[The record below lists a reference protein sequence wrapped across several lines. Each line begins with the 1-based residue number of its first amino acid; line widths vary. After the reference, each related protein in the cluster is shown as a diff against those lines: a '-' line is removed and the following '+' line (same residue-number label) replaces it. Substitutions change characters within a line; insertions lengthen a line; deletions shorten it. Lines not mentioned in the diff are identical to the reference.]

1 MLWPCHTWRF
11 LLTIPA
17 LRAQQRIQS
26 LAASLKA
33 PSSSITRATSK
44 GIFKSCCGSS
54 QSGRGS
60 ISKLELHSLK
70 EIQRFNFWIYRKR
83 HDFTGLFPGM
93 VQFLLSVFFT
103 KISTYSVVIG
113 FILSLLGTIVL
124 IFGQLVLFAGM
135 FLAYI
140 HFDFRMLTRFIIVL
154 YVLGTIVTL
163 ISTGFLLGVWFLLS
177 SAHNDMKFTLIS
189 LVLYAIETCEIPR
202 TRSG

>member
-1 MLWPCHTWRF
+1 
-11 LLTIPA
+11 
-17 LRAQQRIQS
+17 
-26 LAASLKA
+26 
-33 PSSSITRATSK
+33 
-44 GIFKSCCGSS
+44 
-54 QSGRGS
+54 
-60 ISKLELHSLK
+60 
-70 EIQRFNFWIYRKR
+70 
-83 HDFTGLFPGM
+83 M

-163 ISTGFLLGVWFLLS
+163 ISTGFLLGV
-177 SAHNDMKFTLIS
+177 
-189 LVLYAIETCEIPR
+189 
-202 TRSG
+202 